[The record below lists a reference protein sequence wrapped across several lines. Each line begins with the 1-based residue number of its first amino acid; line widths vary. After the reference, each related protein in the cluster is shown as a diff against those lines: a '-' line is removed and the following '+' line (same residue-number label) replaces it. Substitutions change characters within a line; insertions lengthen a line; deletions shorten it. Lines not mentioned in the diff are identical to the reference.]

1 MYFGVFVR
9 EEFFER
15 LPKEAAAC
23 RCVARLQSSIPWGDR
38 RVGCP
43 AQSHLPAKGEAAQGK
58 QVGSE
63 KCVCV
68 CVCGG
73 RSRCWTATDAR
84 KGSGPKS
91 SRRKKRILV
100 IKLRVLM
107 TCVDDTQMNYFSF
120 SHSERYFRV

>member
-1 MYFGVFVR
+1 MYFGVFVH

-23 RCVARLQSSIPWGDR
+23 RCVARLQGSIPWGDR

-68 CVCGG
+68 CVWRQEQVLDSHRRQEGQWAKVKPEEEENPG
-73 RSRCWTATDAR
+73 D
-84 KGSGPKS
+84 KS
-91 SRRKKRILV
+91 QGTHDVCR
-100 IKLRVLM
+100 
-107 TCVDDTQMNYFSF
+107 
-120 SHSERYFRV
+120 